1 MTHPADIAAL
11 NAAAEAK
18 RIADRDS
25 LLMLA
30 TLRFPASNEEGDV
43 RIRNLSAGGLMAEAP
58 VRVARGEKVEIK
70 LRNLGWLSGKVAW
83 VAEGRIGISF
93 DHPINPL
100 DARKPNASGSSD
112 EIPRYLQRLNE
123 QTIVTQK
130 NLRRV

>member
-1 MTHPADIAAL
+1 MNDPTNFVNV

-30 TLRFPASNEEGDV
+30 TLRFPNSKEEGDV

-58 VRVARGEKVEIK
+58 VRVARGEKIEIK
-70 LRNLGWLSGKVAW
+70 LRNIGWIAGYVAW
-83 VAEGRIGISF
+83 VAEGRIGIAF
-93 DHPINPL
+93 DHPINPR
-100 DARKPNASGSSD
+100 DARKPAAAATTD

-123 QTIVTQK
+123 AHQKTQK
-130 NLRRV
+130 NLRPI